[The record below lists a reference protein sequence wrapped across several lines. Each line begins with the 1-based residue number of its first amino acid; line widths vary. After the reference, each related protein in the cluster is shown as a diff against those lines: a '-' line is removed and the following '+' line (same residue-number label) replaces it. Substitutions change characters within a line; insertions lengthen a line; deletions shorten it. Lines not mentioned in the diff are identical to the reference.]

1 VTLIYLVEST
11 QGLAIAISCI
21 VTISENFFHIASAR
35 FNLKL
40 GILEIAQRGLTADEQ
55 IIMAGYL
62 LNRHIL
68 CLENAWDVVAPQFT
82 AIRCFQPYKLHNII
96 LYTERIQVLF

>member
-21 VTISENFFHIASAR
+21 VTISENFFHITSAR
-35 FNLKL
+35 VNLKL
-40 GILEIAQRGLTADEQ
+40 GILEIAQRGLTADKQ
-55 IIMAGYL
+55 IIMAAYL

-68 CLENAWDVVAPQFT
+68 CLENAGYVIAPQLT
-82 AIRCFQPYKLHNII
+82 AIGCFQPD
-96 LYTERIQVLF
+96 